1 MAEGQGREPMDEAQ
15 VREQVR
21 AVIAE
26 MAPLRGEAIDGDAS
40 LIVDLGFDSLGLVEL
55 ATALEQEFGLGAD
68 EEDDPGLDSVA
79 DVEAWILGRLGEQAG
94 AATGGAVTSDA

>member
-1 MAEGQGREPMDEAQ
+1 MRGREREMDEAQ
-15 VREQVR
+15 VRGQVR

-26 MAPLRGEAIDGDAS
+26 MAPLRGEAIEGDTS

-68 EEDDPGLDSVA
+68 EEDDPGFDSVA
-79 DVEAWILGRLGEQAG
+79 EVENWILGRLRKG
-94 AATGGAVTSDA
+94 AAATEAVASD